1 MQQYTLQTSMQPLTE
16 APVPEAK
23 VLILFT
29 SDELTHAQYI
39 PAMERII
46 QHTPSARDVRTCKVE
61 QHGDFLRGSIMT
73 PHSTK
78 EGHRIAFGFLLTA
91 TQLVLCDDSGAISAA
106 ACDLAADK
114 QWPDNSPMRFF
125 CAILEWLLSAEPRRI
140 ESLENR
146 LGLLEDEIL
155 TASSGNFNARIT
167 AMRKEALLFFRYYT
181 QLCDMVCQMQEDE
194 YDGIRDSD
202 RALLHA
208 LEKRLTRLRD
218 EAQLLRE
225 YCLAVR
231 ELFQAE
237 VDIRQNRIMK
247 ILTIVT
253 TLCLPLSLVAGW
265 YGMNFSGM
273 PELEWKYGYPAVIA
287 VSVLIVGLSLWI
299 MKKKKFL

>member
-16 APVPEAK
+16 ASVPEAK

-29 SDELTHAQYI
+29 SDELAHVRCT
-39 PAMERII
+39 PAIQRVI
-46 QHTPSARDVRTCKVE
+46 QHTPPARDVRTCKVE
-61 QHGDFLRGSIMT
+61 LHGDAIRGTVLT
-73 PHSTK
+73 PHKTQ
-78 EGHRIAFGFLLTA
+78 EGHRIAFGFLLTV

-106 ACDLAADK
+106 VYDLTREK
-114 QWPDNSPMRFF
+114 QWPDNGPMRFF
-125 CAILEWLLSAEPRRI
+125 CALLERLLAAEPRHM

-155 TASSGNFNARIT
+155 TSLTGNFNARIT
-167 AMRKEALLFFRYYT
+167 GMRKEALCLFRYHS

-225 YCLAVR
+225 YCLQVR